1 MGIATE
7 PVILGDL
14 LARLL
19 ERTGVD
25 EVVDLLGGLPEDLD
39 FDAVVTTIALPD
51 SVHAGVVLKLPRTS
65 DNSGPAVLRVDGRE
79 SVVDVDGLA
88 AILRL
93 LDEQVP
99 GARRRLTEAD
109 TADADAPTPTPA
121 EAAEL

>member
-25 EVVDLLGGLPEDLD
+25 EVVDLLGGLPDDLD

-51 SVHAGVVLKLPRTS
+51 GVHAGVVLKLPRTS

-99 GARRRLTEAD
+99 GARSRLTNA
-109 TADADAPTPTPA
+109 PTPA

>member
-19 ERTGVD
+19 ERAGVD
-25 EVVDLLGGLPEDLD
+25 DVVDLLSGAPDDLD
-39 FDAVVTTIALPD
+39 FDAVVTTIKLPD
-51 SVHAGVVLKLPRTS
+51 GVHAGVVLELPNTS
-65 DNSGPAVLRVDGRE
+65 GNTGPARLRVDGQE

-88 AILRL
+88 ALLKL

-99 GARRRLTEAD
+99 GHHPRS
-109 TADADAPTPTPA
+109 APLPNF
-121 EAAEL
+121 ER

>member
-25 EVVDLLGGLPEDLD
+25 DVVDLRNGVVPDNLD

-51 SVHAGVVLKLPRTS
+51 GVQAGVVLELPATD
-65 DNSGPAVLRVDGRE
+65 DNSGTARLRVDGNDTI
-79 SVVDVDGLA
+79 VDIDGLA

-99 GARRRLTEAD
+99 GHHPRL
-109 TADADAPTPTPA
+109 PTPT
-121 EAAEL
+121 EL